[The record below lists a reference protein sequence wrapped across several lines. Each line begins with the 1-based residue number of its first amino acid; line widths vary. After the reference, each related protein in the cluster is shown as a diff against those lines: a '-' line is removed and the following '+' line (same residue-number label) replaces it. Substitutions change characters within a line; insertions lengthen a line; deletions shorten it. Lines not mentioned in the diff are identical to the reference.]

1 MTTTDKMEFLDALR
15 AIFNAQEKHHGT
27 SAHARLAW
35 ILAEAVAD
43 DLISLECAKELVQ
56 RIGDEITRSNDYYY
70 NCGYTNGCKNA
81 EEVFND

>member
-1 MTTTDKMEFLDALR
+1 MAAFSYRVRLWR
-15 AIFNAQEKHHGT
+15 AMVAQGAT
-27 SAHARLAW
+27 ARTRLAW

-43 DLISLECAKELVQ
+43 DLLDIECAKELVQ